1 MKMIT
6 AWLIIITILGSEW
19 AFAKDMTHRLGVG
32 FKNNTSVS
40 IPSLTAVYF
49 ADKDVAYTG
58 AAGMD
63 TMQGYTAMQVS
74 VGMRYIYFFEN
85 NLNFYVSGQ
94 AGVVNY
100 ETPATG
106 KRSGAEFLALGG
118 VEFFFAGLDNLGFTA
133 EAGLGLAT
141 LGSSSRFYT
150 TALDPVKAG
159 IVFYF

>member
-1 MKMIT
+1 MKMIR
-6 AWLIIITILGSEW
+6 AWLVIITILGAEW
-19 AFAKDMTHRLGVG
+19 ASAKDMTHRLGVG
-32 FKNNTSVS
+32 FKNNTSIS

-49 ADKDVAYTG
+49 ADKDVAYTV
-58 AAGMD
+58 ALGMD
-63 TMQGYTAMQVS
+63 SMQGSTAMQIS
-74 VGMRYIYFFEN
+74 GGMRYIMFFEN

-94 AGVVNY
+94 AGVINY

-118 VEFFFAGLDNLGFTA
+118 VEFFFSGLDNLGFSA
-133 EAGLGLAT
+133 EAGVGLAT
-141 LGSSSRFYT
+141 LGSTRVYT